1 MPHESFNLC
10 SFIEIQLILSNSTH
24 KEKKKKNTH
33 KSLEFCINLENERR
47 HFSCHIV
54 SNQKKIWETPYF
66 SLSNATHPWP
76 LPLAGLA
83 YFCFTVGSS
92 WKNSSHNL
100 KTLSICKKYQL
111 SLYNGKIVSQKTCA
125 LLCVIR
131 SWMLISFLIDNFIYT
146 SWIFK
151 FILCCVDDLLK
162 NKTT

>member
-10 SFIEIQLILSNSTH
+10 SYIEIQLILSNSLISWILH
-24 KEKKKKNTH
+24 KSWKWEKTFFHATLYQTKKKI
-33 KSLEFCINLENERR
+33 L
-47 HFSCHIV
+47 
-54 SNQKKIWETPYF
+54 ETPYF

>member
-1 MPHESFNLC
+1 MISWILHKSWKWEKTFFMPH
-10 SFIEIQLILSNSTH
+10 
-24 KEKKKKNTH
+24 
-33 KSLEFCINLENERR
+33 CIKPK
-47 HFSCHIV
+47 
-54 SNQKKIWETPYF
+54 KKIWETPYF

-146 SWIFK
+146 SGIFK
-151 FILCCVDDLLK
+151 FILCYVNDLLK